1 MLAAPALSTIPLMLV
16 IYMCPES
23 PSWYIKHSSRYDA
36 AFHSLSRLR
45 NTELQAAR
53 ELYQSYIQQRYL
65 TQVIHKPSYLRS
77 LLELFSIPRIR
88 RATVASYVTMLGQ
101 QLCGINI
108 IAFYSSS
115 IFRDAGFSRSA
126 ALLASIIFGFVNFL
140 GAFPA
145 IWTMDTLGRRS
156 LLLYTLPPMA
166 ITMALAGL
174 SFSIPDGAGEKM
186 KFGMLATMIYFFC
199 ALYSPGMGPVP
210 CAYSAEVFPLSHREI
225 GTASTVAV
233 ANIFATILSVTFP
246 GLLSA
251 LGSQG
256 SFLLYAAL
264 NILAWALVFL
274 FMPETKRRTLEEL
287 DHVFSASTRQ
297 FVNYQVMEYAPWWTR
312 RYLLR
317 QRNAE
322 LKSLE
327 AEPGGQ
333 YSALEQEEQD

>member
-1 MLAAPALSTIPLMLV
+1 MLAAPALSMIPLLLV
-16 IYMCPES
+16 IYICPES
-23 PSWYIKHSSRYDA
+23 PSWYIKHSSRYDLA
-36 AFHSLSRLR
+36 LQSLTRLR

-53 ELYQSYIQQRYL
+53 ELYLSYIQQKLSSKLVRKPGYL
-65 TQVIHKPSYLRS
+65 ES
-77 LLELFSIPRIR
+77 LLELFTIPRIR
-88 RATVASYVTMLGQ
+88 RATVAAYTTMLGQ

-115 IFRDAGFSRSA
+115 IFRDAGFSPFA
-126 ALLASIIFGFVNFL
+126 ALLASTIFGLVNFL

-166 ITMALAGL
+166 VTMALAGF
-174 SFSIPDGAGEKM
+174 SFSIPEASAEKF
-186 KFGMLATMIYFFC
+186 KFGMLASMIYLFC

-225 GTASTVAV
+225 GTASTIAV
-233 ANIFATILSVTFP
+233 ANVFATILSITFP

-264 NILAWALVFL
+264 NVLAWVLVFL
-274 FMPETKRRTLEEL
+274 FVPETKRRTLEEL
-287 DHVFSASTRQ
+287 DYVFSASTRK
-297 FVNYQVMEYAPWWTR
+297 FIEYQVTEYAPWWTR

-317 QRNAE
+317 RKTAE
-322 LKSLE
+322 LKSQE
-327 AEPGGQ
+327 AEAAGQ
-333 YSALEQEEQD
+333 YSVLGQEDQD